1 LEKIQTA
8 DRRTHYVEM
17 DALRGLAVLIVV
29 MNHIAGQWKYAL
41 NSTGGAPPRLPLT
54 VPLLDV
60 DALDLFFFGGLGLW
74 SLAYSLGLFLFFLL
88 AGYLLSW
95 SEDERMRNGTY
106 SVRSYALRRIFRI
119 LPAYY
124 VAVVIDIAMLPRPN
138 ISVEDVLLNTS
149 FLYVVLNPLS
159 SNTLDGAFWSLTSEV
174 ICYLLLP
181 FIIVMLPWLRRR
193 VVVLFIVLGLLFV
206 LSSSAREY
214 IAYSGLSEEML
225 ERGTINLLYLS
236 QLPSHLFLFISGVL
250 LRMMVERLG
259 NNQAKLW
266 WRPLVAS
273 VLLLASVSLYVSHPF
288 FASPLVFG
296 LADGEIVAVGFF
308 ASAVL
313 GAPFLRRV
321 LRWKPLAF
329 IGVISYSLYLLHGV
343 VLARVAMYIL
353 QPVRSVAASGGS
365 SLTIWIVFSAYALG
379 LLVASIIISYL
390 SYRYIESPFLRR
402 KPM

>member
-1 LEKIQTA
+1 
-8 DRRTHYVEM
+8 
-17 DALRGLAVLIVV
+17 
-29 MNHIAGQWKYAL
+29 
-41 NSTGGAPPRLPLT
+41 
-54 VPLLDV
+54 
-60 DALDLFFFGGLGLW
+60 
-74 SLAYSLGLFLFFLL
+74 
-88 AGYLLSW
+88 
-95 SEDERMRNGTY
+95 
-106 SVRSYALRRIFRI
+106 
-119 LPAYY
+119 
-124 VAVVIDIAMLPRPN
+124 
-138 ISVEDVLLNTS
+138 
-149 FLYVVLNPLS
+149 
-159 SNTLDGAFWSLTSEV
+159 
-174 ICYLLLP
+174 
-181 FIIVMLPWLRRR
+181 
-193 VVVLFIVLGLLFV
+193 
-206 LSSSAREY
+206 
-214 IAYSGLSEEML
+214 
-225 ERGTINLLYLS
+225 LYLS